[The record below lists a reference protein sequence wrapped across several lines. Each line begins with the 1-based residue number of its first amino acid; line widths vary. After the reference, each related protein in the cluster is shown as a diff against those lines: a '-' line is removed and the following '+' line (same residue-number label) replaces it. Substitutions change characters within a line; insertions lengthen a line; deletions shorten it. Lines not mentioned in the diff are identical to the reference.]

1 MKVAITGSSGLVGT
15 ALVAALKADGHQV
28 LRLVRRPASGAEELQ
43 WDPAQ
48 PLDPAGLAGVD
59 AAVTLAGAG
68 VADKR
73 WSESYKQV
81 LVDSRVQSTRT
92 LATALA
98 ALDPRPSVL
107 VAGSAI
113 GYYGDTGAQAVDE
126 TAPPGQD
133 FLAQLCVQWE
143 SATAPAEA
151 AGIRVAHARTGLV
164 VAREGGAWG
173 RLFPLF
179 RFGLGGKIGNGKQY
193 WSHIS
198 LTDEVRALQFLL
210 TSEVSG
216 PVNLTAPEPVTN
228 AEVTR
233 VMGKVLHRP
242 TLLPAPA
249 FALKIVL
256 GEFAREP
263 LGSQRVLPH
272 VLEKAGFTFE
282 HPTIEAAVRAAI

>member
-1 MKVAITGSSGLVGT
+1 MKVALTGSSGLVGT
-15 ALVAALKADGHQV
+15 ALVTALRADGHDV
-28 LRLVRRPASGAEELQ
+28 LRLVRRPARADDEVQ

-48 PLDPAGLAGVD
+48 PLDPAKLEGVD

-73 WSESYKQV
+73 WSDSYKRT
-81 LVDSRVQSTRT
+81 LVESRLQTTHT

-98 ALDPRPSVL
+98 ALSPRPAVL

-126 TAPPGQD
+126 TAPPGDD
-133 FLAQLCVQWE
+133 FLAQLCVRWE
-143 SATAPAEA
+143 AATAPAEA

-164 VAREGGAWG
+164 VARQGGAWG

-179 RFGLGGKIGNGKQY
+179 KLGLGGKLGNGKQY
-193 WSHIS
+193 WSFIS

-210 TSEVSG
+210 THEVSG
-216 PVNLTAPEPVTN
+216 AVNLTAPEPVTN

-256 GEFAREP
+256 GEFSKEP

-272 VLEKAGFTFE
+272 ALEKAGFTFE
-282 HPTIEAAVRAAI
+282 HPTIEAAIRAAL